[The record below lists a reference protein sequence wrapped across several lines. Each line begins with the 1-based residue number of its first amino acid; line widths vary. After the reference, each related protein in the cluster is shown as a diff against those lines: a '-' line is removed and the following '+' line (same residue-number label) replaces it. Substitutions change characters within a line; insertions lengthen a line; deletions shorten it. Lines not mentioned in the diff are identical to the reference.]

1 MHLKFIHC
9 GSMTAMRAEHEKKTL
24 VMLNRID
31 WIQDLFGCTS
41 IQHNLCGS
49 REVEV
54 GNKPFF
60 YIQTT
65 KSYILKCIRVK
76 PNKPWNLFRAL
87 WNAGI
92 SQIFLYFHTKRAW
105 LATGRPDGRPRRMLV
120 VACFP
125 REASERHGPQLTLGP
140 PCGHRTAIGP
150 PKATTSADN
159 CVLVR

>member
-1 MHLKFIHC
+1 MHLKFIHG

-76 PNKPWNLFRAL
+76 PNKP
-87 WNAGI
+87 
-92 SQIFLYFHTKRAW
+92 
-105 LATGRPDGRPRRMLV
+105 
-120 VACFP
+120 
-125 REASERHGPQLTLGP
+125 
-140 PCGHRTAIGP
+140 
-150 PKATTSADN
+150 
-159 CVLVR
+159 